1 MKTRFYCWIFLFCSF
16 LPAPYTMAQ
25 EGLKIH
31 WLSFEE
37 LADSLAKEPKK
48 TLIFFQAD
56 WCVYCK
62 KMEREVFTNP
72 AVITRINQYY
82 YAVQLDV
89 ETTDSIFFDGQLFT
103 NKSVKKR
110 RGQYHDL
117 AVLLGARNEQLVL
130 PTTLILDKNFFLE
143 QRHFEYLHSKKLL
156 QLLKP

>member
-1 MKTRFYCWIFLFCSF
+1 
-16 LPAPYTMAQ
+16 
-25 EGLKIH
+25 
-31 WLSFEE
+31 
-37 LADSLAKEPKK
+37 EPKK

>member
-1 MKTRFYCWIFLFCSF
+1 MMVRFNVWIFLFCSL
-16 LPAPYTMAQ
+16 LPASYTMAQ
-25 EGLKIH
+25 EGLKVN
-31 WLSFEE
+31 WLSFEA
-37 LADSLAKEPKK
+37 LADSLAKEPRK

-72 AVITRINQYY
+72 AVIARINEHY

-89 ETTDSIFFDGQLFT
+89 ETVDTISFDGQLFT
-103 NKSVKKR
+103 NKSPKKR

-117 AVLLGARNEQLVL
+117 AMLLGARNGKLVL
-130 PTTLILDKNFFLE
+130 PTTLILDKDFFVE
-143 QRHFEYLHSKKLL
+143 QRHFEYLHSKKIL